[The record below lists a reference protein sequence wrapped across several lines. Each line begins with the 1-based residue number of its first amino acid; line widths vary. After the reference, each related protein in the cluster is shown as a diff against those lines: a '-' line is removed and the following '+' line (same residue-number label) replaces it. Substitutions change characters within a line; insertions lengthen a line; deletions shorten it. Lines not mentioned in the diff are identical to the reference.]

1 MMPCRIC
8 RNAEGNSLLPVREMM
23 LGLREEFRYLVCGR
37 CGCIQ
42 LLDAPPDSA
51 KYYPNDY
58 YSFAVRRDG
67 WLRRSLKATRDRHA
81 LGRRSLLGALLVRWW
96 GAPLYA
102 DWIARAGAD
111 FTSVILDVGSGSGK
125 LLREMSTAG
134 FTNLTGIDPYV
145 GADITIAPN
154 ARILKRELGTLT
166 GSFDLIVMSHSFE
179 HMPDPRGTLAD
190 AARVIAQN
198 GRLLIRI
205 PVAGK
210 FAGREYGRDWVQLD
224 APRHIFLHTEES
236 MQLLAGETGWAIEHV
251 HYDSTAF
258 QLWGSEQYRR
268 DIPLDDPRSYARDPM
283 RSAFSKSQIAAYHQ
297 EALALNRKRDGDQ
310 ASFYLR
316 RA

>member
-1 MMPCRIC
+1 
-8 RNAEGNSLLPVREMM
+8 
-23 LGLREEFRYLVCGR
+23 
-37 CGCIQ
+37 
-42 LLDAPPDSA
+42 
-51 KYYPNDY
+51 
-58 YSFAVRRDG
+58 
-67 WLRRSLKATRDRHA
+67 
-81 LGRRSLLGALLVRWW
+81 
-96 GAPLYA
+96 
-102 DWIARAGAD
+102 
-111 FTSVILDVGSGSGK
+111 
-125 LLREMSTAG
+125 MSTAG

-258 QLWGSEQYRR
+258 QFWGSEQYRR